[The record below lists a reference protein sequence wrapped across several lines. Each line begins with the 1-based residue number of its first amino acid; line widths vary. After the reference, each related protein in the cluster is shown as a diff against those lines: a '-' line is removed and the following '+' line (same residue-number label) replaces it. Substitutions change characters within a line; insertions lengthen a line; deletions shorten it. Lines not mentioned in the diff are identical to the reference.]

1 MQILALE
8 KELKAIDARKHAEV
22 LRQEAAAVWTLKK
35 RSVIRDIWFTVR
47 GRHAVVMLECDTEDE
62 AVQHLNSLP
71 LVREGFI
78 AFEVSAL
85 RSYDGFDRLIAGEWA
100 PT

>member
-1 MQILALE
+1 
-8 KELKAIDARKHAEV
+8 
-22 LRQEAAAVWTLKK
+22 
-35 RSVIRDIWFTVR
+35 
-47 GRHAVVMLECDTEDE
+47 MLECDTEDE